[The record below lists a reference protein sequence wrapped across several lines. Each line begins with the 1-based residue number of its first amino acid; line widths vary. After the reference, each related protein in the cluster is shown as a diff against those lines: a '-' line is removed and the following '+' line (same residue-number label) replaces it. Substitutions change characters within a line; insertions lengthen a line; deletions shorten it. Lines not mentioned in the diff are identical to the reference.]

1 MAWIWHSVVDF
12 TRDGARYAATHCY
25 QPDGSAG
32 NVLSYMEANVPLMID
47 QGQFQSN
54 AAGIQI
60 LYFSQ
65 NPDGSLSPF
74 APGACGGSL
83 CLPDSVSI
91 SITNYQFGR
100 FSGLFKLPPVV
111 IPPFTTT
118 VPMESAGY
126 QDASGVCVP

>member
-1 MAWIWHSVVDF
+1 
-12 TRDGARYAATHCY
+12 
-25 QPDGSAG
+25 
-32 NVLSYMEANVPLMID
+32 MEANVPLMID

-54 AAGIQI
+54 AAGIRI

-65 NPDGSLSPF
+65 NPDGTSRPSQP
-74 APGACGGSL
+74 APAAAASAC
-83 CLPDSVSI
+83 PIPVSI